1 VNPQGTKT
9 DPDHQHVFQKELY
22 YFWHELGYEP
32 RDPGLTWRSTQGVGW
47 REAGPVPPRPLPA
60 RFPLW
65 EEEGMRFLVLGAGS
79 LGSYFGGMLLQG
91 GADILR
97 RCAERFGAGRT
108 NPAACKLSRVTV

>member
-1 VNPQGTKT
+1 
-9 DPDHQHVFQKELY
+9 
-22 YFWHELGYEP
+22 
-32 RDPGLTWRSTQGVGW
+32 
-47 REAGPVPPRPLPA
+47 
-60 RFPLW
+60 
-65 EEEGMRFLVLGAGS
+65 MRFLVLGAGS